1 MTETLDGLACGLD
14 GCGQVTGS
22 ASQDRVGTA
31 SPTARL
37 EIVSDAICP
46 WCFVSKR
53 RLERAL
59 TLLASEGLRFAVS
72 WRPFQLN
79 PDMPKEGM
87 DRRVYR
93 SRKFGSWERSR
104 QLDAQVAAVGAQEGI
119 MFRHDLIARTPNTF
133 DAHRLVW
140 LGERNSVQDAVVEGI
155 FRAYFVDGRDIGDP
169 EVLTDL
175 GADAGMS
182 RADVQAM
189 LASDEGSAEVS
200 EGELTARHL
209 GAQGLPSA
217 VLNGQLIFSGAL
229 RAEIMAAHLG
239 AATRA

>member
-93 SRKFGSWERSR
+93 PRATP
-104 QLDAQVAAVGAQEGI
+104 QQCDDAQVAAVGAQEGI